1 MKETP
6 FTRMLRAYGIDLMH
20 LPDDTSVTN
29 APGGLGI
36 WVETFCLDNE
46 GLPLIDELKG
56 DTVTRNVF
64 HPHP

>member
-6 FTRMLRAYGIDLMH
+6 FTRMLRAYGIDPTH
-20 LPDDTSVTN
+20 LPDDVTVTH

-64 HPHP
+64 YPHP